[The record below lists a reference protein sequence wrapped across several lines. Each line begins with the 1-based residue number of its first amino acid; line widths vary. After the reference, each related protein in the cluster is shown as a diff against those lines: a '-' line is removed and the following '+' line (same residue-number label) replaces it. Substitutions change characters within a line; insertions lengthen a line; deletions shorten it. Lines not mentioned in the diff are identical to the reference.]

1 LVGFSIRQSRQ
12 CSTQILDNGARPA
25 AQILDFST
33 TTTTQVFPITD
44 FFTEFRDEADC
55 GAVTCTLRTNH
66 CALPYSQTLYSSAI
80 TIDSTTFTITLKR
93 DVTAGWDTSICIR
106 CASSTDSS
114 EVTSWAVKQYK
125 DCTTALTTKT
135 AVHANPYV
143 TTYDASSTTFDYA
156 STYLDIFDN
165 SE

>member
-1 LVGFSIRQSRQ
+1 M
-12 CSTQILDNGARPA
+12 ILDNGSRPG

-33 TTTTQVFPITD
+33 TSTTQVFPITD
-44 FFTEFRDEADC
+44 FFSEFRDEADC
-55 GAVTCTLRTNH
+55 GVVTCTLMTNN
-66 CALPYSQTLYSSAI
+66 CYSVYNQALYSSAI

-106 CASSTDSS
+106 CTSAGSTDTSS
-114 EVTSWAVKQYK
+114 VTSWAVKQYK

-135 AVHANPYV
+135 AVHANSYKITYHAST
-143 TTYDASSTTFDYA
+143 TTYVYASS
-156 STYLDIFDN
+156 YLDIFDN